1 MAEEINNSISFDREL
16 SDKLKQDVRY
26 GEEVRARRAQ
36 LRHIPASRPVNSPA
50 PAATAAAPSNISH
63 HARPASAPAM
73 LRAVPDA
80 TDAEARAQALAAVMA
95 RYFKVKDQFYL
106 KDPQNTPAFKDK
118 GEKLSTKL
126 DDPTIARSMVDLAR
140 AKGWDCIKI
149 AGSQEFKRE
158 VWLYAS
164 AQGLQVSGFKPTELD
179 LLKQAQLNGDVA
191 KVVQSAD
198 HPAASSAESAPPEVT
213 ALQALQQHN
222 TDLMAVPKNGLGVDL
237 ARKAVKQDVDL
248 FRAITDPK
256 HRLEAVLVIGDNVR
270 NQAAYASEL
279 TQNAPEVATEVGEV
293 QKRQAARDRAGFTGL
308 PNAKGDA
315 PVPAQ
320 QELGIAPAPDLPPP
334 LSPRHIAAL
343 EAMEISLRRT
353 HHTDTQIKAAVERTR
368 KEWANDRVY
377 VGRVVE
383 HGAANYDFKPDGSP
397 SHYVRLEDPQGA
409 KFLLWGVDLPRAL
422 QASSAKEGEDLVV
435 AFQGAKK
442 VDVPVVVDG
451 DRGRSVRY
459 ESVDRN
465 VWNITPVR
473 MLAPQAAEAMNE
485 KSRRS
490 QGPQPEVVKR
500 ALQAPLRRMQTPV
513 RAAQASRGR

>member
-26 GEEVRARRAQ
+26 DEEVRARTAQ
-36 LRHIPASRPVNSPA
+36 LRHIPASRATSSPA
-50 PAATAAAPSNISH
+50 PAVAAAAQSSVRH
-63 HARPASAPAM
+63 DTRPASAPAM
-73 LRAVPDA
+73 LRVVPDA

-126 DDPTIARSMVDLAR
+126 DDPTIAHSMVDLAR
-140 AKGWDCIKI
+140 AKGWDCIRI

-191 KVVQSAD
+191 KVVKSAG
-198 HPAASSAESAPPEVT
+198 
-213 ALQALQQHN
+213 QQ
-222 TDLMAVPKNGLGVDL
+222 
-237 ARKAVKQDVDL
+237 
-248 FRAITDPK
+248 
-256 HRLEAVLVIGDNVR
+256 
-270 NQAAYASEL
+270 
-279 TQNAPEVATEVGEV
+279 APEVAHELGAA
-293 QKRQAARDRAGFTGL
+293 QQQQAARGQAGLTGL

-315 PVPAQ
+315 PAPAQ
-320 QELGIAPAPDLPPP
+320 QELGIAPVSDLPPP

-383 HGAANYDFKPDGSP
+383 HGAANYDFKPEGSP

-465 VWNITPVR
+465 AWNITPVR

-500 ALQAPLRRMQTPV
+500 ALQAPPRRMQMPV